1 MKKCV
6 ICGVPLDSQNKSKEH
21 IIHNAI
27 GGSLEDDGIYCKM
40 CNGAY
45 GSDQDKAF
53 TQIFSPIVDG
63 VNMHKTRKTKGTP
76 YTGVM
81 CDQDG
86 NLYTATYKAGKVV
99 KLENGNS
106 EYVKYEEGEFKTLY
120 HHFKLDNEAFKL
132 GMSKIAF
139 NYAIHCGLHACCLER
154 IFDDSTKKL
163 INKPVV
169 IPFIPMTVFDLVM
182 EMHPVERLFHAV
194 RIFNNGNLLYAYIEL
209 FNTFQHYVLLSEKYN
224 FAEYGNIDKSYGNI
238 IESNEPLDEDL
249 LESVTPRDYKDADII
264 RNQYHIDI
272 DKLVE
277 MLKKYHDYDSLERS
291 EQVNMLFARMGKL
304 AYEQI
309 RVQSYIK
316 EYKDLIDR
324 HYDSIDFLKE
334 FTDFDDFEIKSQ
346 FMQAFEFYTI
356 YDDDGINFKKYKKV
370 LPDGSDYPTAIC
382 NILNSGQQVND
393 YGHMKFHMLGSRSD

>member
-1 MKKCV
+1 MMGFIVRCV
-6 ICGVPLDSQNKSKEH
+6 
-21 IIHNAI
+21 
-27 GGSLEDDGIYCKM
+27 
-40 CNGAY
+40 
-45 GSDQDKAF
+45 
-53 TQIFSPIVDG
+53 IVDG

-106 EYVKYEEGEFKTLY
+106 EYVKYKEGEFKTLY

-291 EQVNMLFARMGKL
+291 EQVNMLFARIGKL

-316 EYKDLIDR
+316 EYEDLIDR

-356 YDDDGINFKKYKKV
+356 YDDDCINFKKYKKV

>member
-27 GGSLEDDGIYCKM
+27 GGSFEDDGIYCKT
-40 CNGAY
+40 CNGLY

-53 TQIFSPIVDG
+53 TQIFSPFVDG
-63 VNMHKTRKTKGTP
+63 INMHKTRKTKGTS

-99 KLENGNS
+99 KLENSNLD
-106 EYVKYEEGEFKTLY
+106 YVKYEEGKFETLY

-139 NYAIHCGLHACCLER
+139 NYAIHCGLHAYCLEK

-163 INKPVV
+163 INNPIV
-169 IPFIPMTVFDLVM
+169 IPFIPMTRFDIVM
-182 EMHPVERLFHAV
+182 EMHPVKRLFHIV

-224 FAEYGNIDKSYGNI
+224 FVGDGNIDESYGNI
-238 IESNEPLDEDL
+238 IELNETLDADL
-249 LESVTPRDYKDADII
+249 LESVTPRDYEDADII

-277 MLKKYHDYDSLERS
+277 VLKKYHNYDLLDCS
-291 EQVNMLFARMGKL
+291 EQENMLFAYIGKY

-309 RVQSYIK
+309 RKQSYIK
-316 EYKDLIDR
+316 TYKELIDS
-324 HYDSIDFLKE
+324 HYDSIDLLKALI
-334 FTDFDDFEIKSQ
+334 DFDDFEKKSQ
-346 FMQAFEFYTI
+346 FMQSFQFYTI
-356 YDDDGINFKKYKKV
+356 CDDDCIDIKKYKKV
-370 LPDGSDYPTAIC
+370 LPDGSDYPTAIY
-382 NILNSGQQVND
+382 NIPESV
-393 YGHMKFHMLGSRSD
+393 KFSSP